1 MAAVAWHTRAHRG
14 ICVYTAQG
22 DPPENMRRFWRMLL
36 RKSLSP
42 GCLAGLQFAVFGLG
56 DSNYP
61 KYNVG
66 FWLQLIAEQS
76 I

>member
-1 MAAVAWHTRAHRG
+1 
-14 ICVYTAQG
+14 
-22 DPPENMRRFWRMLL
+22 MRRFWRMLL